1 MTNKLLLSIVLKRKV
16 ARELINHSA
25 VAAMH
30 FHSVTFAKIDCMK
43 DLLQGIVEHI
53 TDLSKMLK

>member
-1 MTNKLLLSIVLKRKV
+1 MANKLLLSIVLKRKV
-16 ARELINHSA
+16 TRELINDSA

-30 FHSVTFAKIDCMK
+30 FHSVTKIDSMK